1 MESNNNEIY
10 FNFSYYA
17 LNLLGKQMYT
27 NKWSAISE
35 LVANGLDAD
44 ASIVRIYI
52 NSTIK
57 DKSTIEIFDNGSG
70 MSYFDLANKYA
81 LIGRNKRQEDS
92 EISDKVKGRKGVGKL
107 AGLFLSK
114 KYYIITKNKGIE
126 SAWVLDSKEVKDS
139 DLPKLDKID
148 VENVRLESQKIW
160 DTYS

>member
-148 VENVRLESQKIW
+148 VENVRLESQKI
-160 DTYS
+160 

>member
-148 VENVRLESQKIW
+148 VENVKTRKSEDLG
-160 DTYS
+160 YL

>member
-139 DLPKLDKID
+139 DLPKLDKIKGSD
-148 VENVRLESQKIW
+148 FFRF
-160 DTYS
+160 

>member
-92 EISDKVKGRKGVGKL
+92 EISDKVKGRK
-107 AGLFLSK
+107 A
-114 KYYIITKNKGIE
+114 
-126 SAWVLDSKEVKDS
+126 
-139 DLPKLDKID
+139 
-148 VENVRLESQKIW
+148 LES
-160 DTYS
+160 